1 MAIVKIETTSM
12 THFNERCAK
21 INKKLVKFGYAEVE
35 QTNHTEEYVTYTQV
49 DENGNERNRR
59 VLVHKLDLIIPIDR
73 VGVDGTTFI
82 ARLDFGSDEAGN
94 RIFKADET
102 SDTYDEI
109 LFNMIKD
116 RKSNCDHCNTNRRR
130 NALYI
135 FKKDEKLV
143 TIGATCAKEWYGIGI
158 ENFLKAMTCFTNF
171 CEEERG
177 YRDHRAA
184 EMLWA
189 NYFILTALASVQSR
203 GFVGSKFDNST
214 ANEAL
219 ELTSYYLAPN
229 TPGYTKKTPT
239 LHTFFSENREM
250 INKQFSAL
258 QDYFLNGYAVTDL
271 FSSNLRSSIVDSTCS
286 PAMAAIAA
294 QKYLTLIGV
303 GFEAEGKDKAPTET
317 QELPICSFMYLGEI
331 GEKVTLEGEIAFT
344 TTFSTEFGV
353 SYLIKVQGAK
363 GVATWFTSSF
373 DFVNCNYNDL
383 HKFSK
388 VRITGKIKKLDN
400 YKDVPQ
406 TILTRCKLELIEEVA

>member
-21 INKKLVKFGYAEVE
+21 INKKLVKYGYDVVE
-35 QTNHTEEYVTYTQV
+35 QTNHTEEYVTYMQV
-49 DENGNERNRR
+49 DENGHERNRR

-102 SDTYDEI
+102 STAYDEI
-109 LFNMIKD
+109 LFNMIKE

-135 FKKDEKLV
+135 FMKDEKLV

-158 ENFLKAMTCFTNF
+158 ENFLKAMSCFTNF
-171 CEEERG
+171 CDEERG
-177 YRDHRAA
+177 SRDHRAA
-184 EMLWA
+184 EMMWA
-189 NYFILTALASVQSR
+189 NHFILTALASVQSR

-214 ANEAL
+214 ANEAS
-219 ELTSYYLAPN
+219 ELTSYYLAPLMN
-229 TPGYTKKTPT
+229 KKVPA
-239 LHTFFSENREM
+239 LHEYFSENRET
-250 INKQFSAL
+250 INQQFSDL

-286 PAMAAIAA
+286 PALAAIAA

-303 GFEAEGKDKAPTET
+303 GFEAEGKDKEKTEA
-317 QELPICSFMYLGEI
+317 QELPICSFMYLGEV
-331 GEKVTLEGEIAFT
+331 GEKITLEGEIAFT
-344 TTFSTEFGV
+344 TAFDTDFGV

-363 GVATWFTSSF
+363 GVAVWFTSSF

-388 VRITGKIKKLDN
+388 VRITGKIKKLDT
-400 YKDVPQ
+400 YKDVRQ
-406 TILTRCKLELIEEVA
+406 SVMTRCKLELIEEVA